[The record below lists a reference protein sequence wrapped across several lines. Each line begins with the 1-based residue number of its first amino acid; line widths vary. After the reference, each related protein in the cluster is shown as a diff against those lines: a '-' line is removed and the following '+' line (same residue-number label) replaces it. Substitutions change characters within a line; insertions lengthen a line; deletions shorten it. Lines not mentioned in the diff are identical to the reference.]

1 MSATVVE
8 KPPDLNDPEY
18 QTNSRESFG
27 YHQHSVRPQDIVNIL
42 GRVDQPVS
50 GVDAVGRNNNLL
62 AMQKLRRLFNI
73 QYIELNE
80 SMLHTFNSQSGGW
93 LDGCGAAAP

>member
-8 KPPDLNDPEY
+8 KPPALNEPEY

-50 GVDAVGRNNNLL
+50 GVDAVGRNNNML
-62 AMQKLRRLFNI
+62 AMQMLRRLFNI
-73 QYIELNE
+73 QYIELHE
-80 SMLHTFNSQSGGW
+80 SMLQTFNGQSGGW